1 MQTSKII
8 TILAVTA
15 GLAQSQVVYKTP
27 VNCVT
32 EEEGKD
38 CVFPFTYKDVEY
50 YECTYTDSPTPWCA
64 TQVDPSGTV
73 VTNQW
78 GDCKVDTCPVEES
91 STCKTVGGPD
101 IDQPCSFPFTI
112 GNETYHECVT
122 GRILYDC
129 VKYLLWGIIEVTK
142 CKVVSSRI
150 ICVILLIV

>member
-1 MQTSKII
+1 MQTSNII

-15 GLAQSQVVYKTP
+15 GFAQSQVVYKTP
-27 VNCVT
+27 ANCVT

-73 VTNQW
+73 VTNKW

-91 STCKTVGGPD
+91 SSCKTIGGPD

-142 CKVVSSRI
+142 CKVVSI
-150 ICVILLIV
+150 KNNLW